1 MGQGLKNA
9 CATYSRLR
17 DIMTGPIPGLD
28 PMDNCSEEEKEE
40 ARRRGRPPEGYEPQP
55 GMIGVALWRV

>member
-1 MGQGLKNA
+1 
-9 CATYSRLR
+9 
-17 DIMTGPIPGLD
+17 MTGPIPGLD

-40 ARRRGRPPEGYEPQP
+40 ARRRGRPPEGYETQP